1 MLLILYSIISHFER
15 KGDEKTDSPL
25 MDWMFL
31 HRWLLHNF
39 KAHSVFPL
47 ISIIKVHTSGENQIP
62 HRTRNTLK
70 AVHSFFQSILK
81 EKKGS
86 QRAVVLQCGFSSRTE
101 LHCTVGRAP
110 TRSHGIGP
118 LMSTHGTV
126 V

>member
-15 KGDEKTDSPL
+15 KGDVKTDSPL

-86 QRAVVLQCGFSSRTE
+86 QRAATQAML
-101 LHCTVGRAP
+101 CTLMCDLFVQ
-110 TRSHGIGP
+110 P
-118 LMSTHGTV
+118 LAKLLGSLVTMCLR
-126 V
+126 